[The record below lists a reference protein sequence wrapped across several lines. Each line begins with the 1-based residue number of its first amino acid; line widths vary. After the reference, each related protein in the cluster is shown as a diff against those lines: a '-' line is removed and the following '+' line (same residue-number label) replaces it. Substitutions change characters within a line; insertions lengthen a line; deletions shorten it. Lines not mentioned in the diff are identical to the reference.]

1 MCNKQNCSSLRD
13 DCGRD
18 AAFMNSS
25 FTKYCRTAVL
35 AMMILLSGMASMV
48 CLSYD
53 TDGDE
58 STPPIT
64 VEINGIVPNKKSAQL
79 PEPRSIEA
87 ASHSQ
92 SVKLTPAVAMASV
105 EPSFAPQLGSNSL
118 PLLVPLRR

>member
-1 MCNKQNCSSLRD
+1 MNCL
-13 DCGRD
+13 
-18 AAFMNSS
+18 
-25 FTKYCRTAVL
+25 FTKICRTAVL

-64 VEINGIVPNKKSAQL
+64 VEINGIIPNKKSAQL
-79 PEPRSIEA
+79 PEPHSIEVA
-87 ASHSQ
+87 THFRT
-92 SVKLTPAVAMASV
+92 VELTPAAAIASV
-105 EPSFAPQLGSNSL
+105 EASFAPQLDLNSL

>member
-1 MCNKQNCSSLRD
+1 
-13 DCGRD
+13 
-18 AAFMNSS
+18 MNSS

-64 VEINGIVPNKKSAQL
+64 VEINGIIPNKKSAQL

-87 ASHSQ
+87 ASHSR
-92 SVKLTPAVAMASV
+92 STERTPALAVAAV
-105 EPSFAPQLGSNSL
+105 EPAFALQLDSNSLSL

>member
-1 MCNKQNCSSLRD
+1 
-13 DCGRD
+13 
-18 AAFMNSS
+18 MNSS

-64 VEINGIVPNKKSAQL
+64 IEINGIIPNKKSTQL

>member
-1 MCNKQNCSSLRD
+1 
-13 DCGRD
+13 
-18 AAFMNSS
+18 MNSL
-25 FTKYCRTAVL
+25 FTKFCRTAVL

-64 VEINGIVPNKKSAQL
+64 VEINGIIPNKKSAQL

-87 ASHSQ
+87 ASHFQ
-92 SVKLTPAVAMASV
+92 TVKLTPAVAMASV
-105 EPSFAPQLGSNSL
+105 ESSFAPQLDSNSL

>member
-1 MCNKQNCSSLRD
+1 
-13 DCGRD
+13 
-18 AAFMNSS
+18 MNSS

-53 TDGDE
+53 ADGDE
-58 STPPIT
+58 STPPVT
-64 VEINGIVPNKKSAQL
+64 VEINGIIPNKKSAQI

-87 ASHSQ
+87 ASHFQ
-92 SVKLTPAVAMASV
+92 SVELTPAVAMASV
-105 EPSFAPQLGSNSL
+105 EPSFAPQLDSNSL

>member
-1 MCNKQNCSSLRD
+1 
-13 DCGRD
+13 
-18 AAFMNSS
+18 MNSS
-25 FTKYCRTAVL
+25 FTKFYRTAVL

-58 STPPIT
+58 STPPVT
-64 VEINGIVPNKKSAQL
+64 VEINGIVPNKKSTQL
-79 PEPRSIEA
+79 PEPHSIEA

-92 SVKLTPAVAMASV
+92 SVEPTPAAAMASV
-105 EPSFAPQLGSNSL
+105 ELSFAPRLDSNSL

>member
-1 MCNKQNCSSLRD
+1 
-13 DCGRD
+13 
-18 AAFMNSS
+18 MNPL
-25 FTKYCRTAVL
+25 FTRLCRTAVL

-64 VEINGIVPNKKSAQL
+64 VEINGVVPSKKSAQI
-79 PEPRSIEA
+79 PEPRSIEV
-87 ASHSQ
+87 ASHLP
-92 SVKLTPAVAMASV
+92 SVEITPAVAMASV
-105 EPSFAPQLGSNSL
+105 EPAFAPQLDLKSL

>member
-1 MCNKQNCSSLRD
+1 
-13 DCGRD
+13 
-18 AAFMNSS
+18 MNFS

-64 VEINGIVPNKKSAQL
+64 VEINGIIPNKKSAQL
-79 PEPRSIEA
+79 PEPRSIEI
-87 ASHSQ
+87 ASHLR
-92 SVKLTPAVAMASV
+92 SVELAPAVAMASV
-105 EPSFAPQLGSNSL
+105 EPSFAPQLDSNSL